1 MTDYQ
6 RNKDKYEGV
15 KVGYECEVVAE
26 VDLCED
32 VVANGG
38 EKEEKCADGVNS
50 ERLEGEVAV
59 EGEDGLAPEEDEG
72 GLMQLLDAVVD
83 EADGGPKGTVE
94 VSKEEDDLRFAGLE
108 AGGVLVLLLVVGE
121 EALAGRR
128 GVGDRCILEGS
139 SQEDK
144 RSRPP
149 KRD

>member
-1 MTDYQ
+1 MIGCVLKTPA
-6 RNKDKYEGV
+6 KPGKGV
-15 KVGYECEVVAE
+15 S
-26 VDLCED
+26 
-32 VVANGG
+32 
-38 EKEEKCADGVNS
+38 DGPGRATS

-128 GVGDRCILEGS
+128 GVGVLPG
-139 SQEDK
+139 EDGLGAELDQVLLDVAAPMI
-144 RSRPP
+144 SGII
-149 KRD
+149 